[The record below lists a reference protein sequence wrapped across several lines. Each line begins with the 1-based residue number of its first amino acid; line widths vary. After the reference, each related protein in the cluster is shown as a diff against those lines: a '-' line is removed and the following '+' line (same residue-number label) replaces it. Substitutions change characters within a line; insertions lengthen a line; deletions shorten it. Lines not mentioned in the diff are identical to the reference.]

1 MWDEVF
7 WNLNL
12 IAKNFFPFIGILLV
26 AVVTAYFDS
35 LR

>member
-12 IAKNFFPFIGILLV
+12 IAKNFFPSIGILLV